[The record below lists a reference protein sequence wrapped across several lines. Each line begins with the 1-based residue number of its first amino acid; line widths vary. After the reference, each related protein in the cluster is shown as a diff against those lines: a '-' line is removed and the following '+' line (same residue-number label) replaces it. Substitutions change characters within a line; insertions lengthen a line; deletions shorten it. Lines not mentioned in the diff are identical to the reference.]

1 MKKTVKK
8 ITALFIVC
16 IIFTISVCQTSAKSY
31 LTLEGFQFLVNDDGV
46 SATVY
51 GFDNHTTDVVVPS
64 KLGSYNVTNIGN
76 YAFYENTSV
85 SVLSFKNAIHLEKI
99 GYQSFYGCTGIKYLY
114 IPDSIKEL
122 SYGSFANCENL
133 AEIKIDNGIS
143 ELPDYCFNRCY
154 ALSNVLIPDSVTSI
168 GSYTFGNCS
177 SLTKITIPKATTS
190 IAANAFKNCPSVTIY
205 GYKDSYAQQYAEEN
219 NINFEIIPE
228 YEIGDV
234 DMNGIV
240 NVSDATLVQYYASSI
255 KELSVYQLSL
265 ADVNGDGVVNVLDAT
280 QIQRI
285 LVGFE

>member
-1 MKKTVKK
+1 MKKTAKK

-46 SATVY
+46 TATVY

-64 KLGSYNVTNIGN
+64 KLGSYNITAIGN
-76 YAFYENTSV
+76 YAFYENTSI
-85 SVLSFKNAIHLEKI
+85 SVLSFIKAIHLEKI

-114 IPDSIKEL
+114 IPECIKEL

-133 AEIKIDNGIS
+133 AELKIDNGIS
-143 ELPDYCFNRCY
+143 VLPDYCFNRCY
-154 ALSNVLIPDSVTSI
+154 SLSNVSIPDSVTSI
-168 GSYTFGNCS
+168 GSYTFGNCT
-177 SLTKITIPKATTS
+177 SLKSITIPKATTS
-190 IAANAFKNCPSVTIY
+190 IANNAFRNCPNLTLYV
-205 GYKDSYAQQYAEEN
+205 YKDSYAHQFAVEN
-219 NINFEIIPE
+219 GINFEIIPE

-234 DMNGIV
+234 DLNGIV
-240 NVSDATLVQYYASSI
+240 NVSDATLIQYYAVSI
-255 KELSVYQLSL
+255 KELSDYQLSL

-285 LVGFE
+285 LVDLA